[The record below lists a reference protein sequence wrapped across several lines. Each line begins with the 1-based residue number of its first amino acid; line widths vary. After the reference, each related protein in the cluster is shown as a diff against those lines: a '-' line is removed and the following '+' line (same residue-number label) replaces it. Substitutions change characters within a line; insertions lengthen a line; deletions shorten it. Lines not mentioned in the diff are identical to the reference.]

1 MLARRSALFTML
13 GLAAGA
19 AATAATPQ
27 DDPARRS
34 ATPAAGHTHS
44 ESDKGRK
51 GCTDTGTPPKALFQL
66 SQAEDTALVLRVAT
80 NYLLAVPSAEVTVVG
95 YNGGGEFML
104 KDARDPNGKPYAE
117 QINRLADR
125 GVVFKACN
133 NWLKSRNL
141 TADALVSPVT
151 VVPSGVIEILRLQNE
166 ERFAYFRP

>member
-19 AATAATPQ
+19 AAAATTQDDAARRAATPG
-27 DDPARRS
+27 
-34 ATPAAGHTHS
+34 AGHTHS
-44 ESDKGRK
+44 ESDKNRK
-51 GCTDTGTPPKALFQL
+51 SCADAGTAPKALFQL

-80 NYLLAVPSAEVTVVG
+80 NYLLAVPNAEVTVVG

-104 KDARDPNGKPYAE
+104 KDARDPNGKLYVE

-133 NWLKSRNL
+133 NWLKSRSL
-141 TADALVSPVT
+141 TPDALVSPVT